1 MLTQHRKSVCVS
13 LTSAD
18 LPICSELET
27 VATLYQQDHDR
38 FHLVLT
44 EPLVLDRDPILTDQ
58 FLQPVQPLPSPVSTV
73 TTPRLLWLEFSPY
86 RATLTMQGNG
96 RFCYRHLFQL
106 NMFGSSRYWLAA
118 ADSQPTE
125 QFCLRNFTRFLHLKG
140 NSLPRFLMLE
150 YELWAEEELL
160 GSYLFTLDIRD

>member
-13 LTSAD
+13 FTSAD
-18 LPICSELET
+18 LPLCSELET
-27 VATLYQQDHDR
+27 IATLYQQDHDR

-44 EPLVLDRDPILTDQ
+44 EPLVLDRDPNLNDRSRHTM
-58 FLQPVQPLPSPVSTV
+58 QPLQSPVSAA

-96 RFCYRHLFQL
+96 RFSYRHLFQL
-106 NMFGSSRYWLAA
+106 NMFGLSRYWLAA
-118 ADSQPTE
+118 DDHQPIE
-125 QFCLRNFTRFLHLKG
+125 QFRLRNFTRFLHLKG

-150 YELWAEEELL
+150 YELWSDQESL
-160 GSYLFTLDIRD
+160 GSYLFTLEIRD

>member
-27 VATLYQQDHDR
+27 VATLYQHDHDR

-44 EPLVLDRDPILTDQ
+44 EPLVLDRDPSLTEQ
-58 FLQPVQPLPSPVSTV
+58 LLPAVQPLQSPISAV

-96 RFCYRHLFQL
+96 QFSYRHLFQL

-118 ADSQPTE
+118 TDDQPTE
-125 QFCLRNFTRFLHLKG
+125 QFCLHNFTRFLHLKG
-140 NSLPRFLMLE
+140 NPLPRFLMLE
-150 YELWAEEELL
+150 YELWSEQELL
-160 GSYLFTLDIRD
+160 GSYLFTLEIQD

>member
-27 VATLYQQDHDR
+27 VATLYQHDHDR

-44 EPLVLDRDPILTDQ
+44 EPLVLDRDISLNEPL
-58 FLQPVQPLPSPVSTV
+58 LQPVQPAPVSTA

-96 RFCYRHLFQL
+96 RFSYRHLFQL
-106 NMFGSSRYWLAA
+106 NMFGLSRYWLAA
-118 ADSQPTE
+118 DDHQPIE
-125 QFCLRNFTRFLHLKG
+125 QFRLRNFTRFLHLKG

-150 YELWAEEELL
+150 YELWSEEEVL
-160 GSYLFTLDIRD
+160 GSYLFTLEIRD